1 MSSLSP
7 TPDRPIRI
15 VLVDDHEAVR
25 QSVAMLL
32 DSVDGFEVV
41 GESGVGR
48 EVVALLREVAADVVV
63 IDVAVAGANG
73 LAATRAVK
81 AIGDVAVV
89 ALTGHADDWYVRAL
103 EDAGAVGLVLEQSA
117 SSELIAAIRAAAEGK
132 PYRDVAIGDRRF
144 APTARRPQPIE
155 TAPLSLSERET
166 VVLRDSA
173 CGYGNKEIA
182 TRLGLSVKTVEA
194 HKANGMRKLG
204 MRGRIDIVRYALLQ
218 GWLHES

>member
-1 MSSLSP
+1 MSSLSS

-41 GESGVGR
+41 GESGVGH
-48 EVVALLREVAADVVV
+48 EMVALLRDVAADVVV

-81 AIGDVAVV
+81 AIADVAVV
-89 ALTGHADDWYVRAL
+89 ALTRHADDWYVRAL

-117 SSELIAAIRAAAEGK
+117 SSELIAAIRAAAEGR
-132 PYRDVAIGDRRF
+132 PYLDVAIGDRGF
-144 APTARRPQPIE
+144 ATPARPPQPIN
-155 TAPLSLSERET
+155 APPSLSERET

-204 MRGRIDIVRYALLQ
+204 VRGRTDIVRYALLH
-218 GWLHES
+218 GWLT